1 MILGSDIKWP
11 DDSPEEE
18 ENDNTIRSIRIRT
31 GNSVIER
38 PIQLLYPIELHSDS
52 KTTTN
57 NTQDDNTLKV
67 NVEEFCLKRLA
78 AAVAKQRIRDIADNE
93 HHWKIFDLHHQ
104 MGGRT
109 MWKSY
114 NLMNLFRRESIWH

>member
-1 MILGSDIKWP
+1 MILGSDIKLP

-93 HHWKIFDLHHQ
+93 HH
-104 MGGRT
+104 
-109 MWKSY
+109 
-114 NLMNLFRRESIWH
+114 